1 MSPPTWLQKKVSRHR
16 KETTAIRI
24 IKDYDGNLLQFTL
37 FLWGLRGVKGKKR
50 GLTALTAHIF
60 VA

>member
-1 MSPPTWLQKKVSRHR
+1 MPPPIGLQKKIRHR
-16 KETTAIRI
+16 YETLVIR
-24 IKDYDGNLLQFTL
+24 IKDYDDILLQFTL
-37 FLWGLRGVKGKKR
+37 FLWGMRGVKGKKR

>member
-16 KETTAIRI
+16 KETTAIR